1 MVKIWGRA
9 TSINVQKAMWAV
21 AELGLPCERIDVGG
35 PFGKLDT
42 PDFIRMNPNQR
53 IPVLDDNGF
62 ILWESNAI
70 VRYLA
75 DTYGRGSLAPEGRL
89 SFARADQ
96 WSDWALTT
104 LYNDLIMTCFVG
116 TIFKSKAERDN
127 TAIGAAAKR
136 VGANLALLDAQ
147 LGGNSFILGDVLTFA
162 DILVGAY
169 MYRYF
174 NMDIERPRHVNVVA
188 WYQRLTSRPA
198 YQQHVMID
206 FSGMKVAG
214 A

>member
-1 MVKIWGRA
+1 MLKLWGRA
-9 TSINVQKAMWAV
+9 NSGNVQKAMWAIG
-21 AELGLPCERIDVGG
+21 ELGLPHERIDVGG
-35 PFGKLDT
+35 AFGKLDS
-42 PDFIRMNPNQR
+42 PDFIRMNPNGS

-75 DTYGRGSLAPEGRL
+75 DTYGRGSLAPEGRH

-104 LYNDLIMTCFVG
+104 LYNDLLVTCFAG
-116 TIFKSKAERDN
+116 LIRTSKAERNDA
-127 TAIGAAAKR
+127 AIAAAAKR
-136 VGANLALLDAQ
+136 LGEALAMLDAE
-147 LGGNSFILGDVLTFA
+147 LEGKTFILGDQLTFA
-162 DILVGAY
+162 DILVGCY
-169 MYRYF
+169 MYRYY
-174 NMDIERPRHVNVVA
+174 NLDIERPRHANVQA
-188 WYQRLTSRPA
+188 WYQRLTARPA

-206 FSGMKVAG
+206 FTSMKVPG